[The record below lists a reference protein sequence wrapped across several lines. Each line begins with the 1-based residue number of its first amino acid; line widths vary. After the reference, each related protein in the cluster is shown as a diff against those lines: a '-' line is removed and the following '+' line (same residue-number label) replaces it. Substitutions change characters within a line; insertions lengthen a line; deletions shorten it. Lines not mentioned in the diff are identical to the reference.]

1 MTVLANKKPVEVKV
15 GISPVVAAVTGMV
28 VGAGVAVAGAV
39 AYANQ
44 DNRDKVNKVLMDAKD
59 QFNEKKTEVGEKAEK
74 LVNIAKDTVEEVKNI

>member
-1 MTVLANKKPVEVKV
+1 MTVLVNKKPVEVKV

-44 DNRDKVNKVLMDAKD
+44 DNRDKVNKVLMDTKD
-59 QFNEKKTEVGEKAEK
+59 QIIEKKDEVGEKVEK
-74 LVNIAKDTVEEVKNI
+74 LVNIAKDPVEEVKII

>member
-1 MTVLANKKPVEVKV
+1 MTVLVNKKPVEVKV

-44 DNRDKVNKVLMDAKD
+44 DNRDKVNKVLMDTKD
-59 QFNEKKTEVGEKAEK
+59 QIIEKKDEVGEKVEK